1 MARREPTT
9 TKALAISVLFELSRL
24 SPACV
29 AQVYEEV
36 VPLTQRITSR
46 ASHRGLAGRENT
58 VQPVGRRAAS

>member
-1 MARREPTT
+1 MARREPNT
-9 TKALAISVLFELSRL
+9 TKALEISVLFEPSRL

-29 AQVYEEV
+29 GQAYEEV

-46 ASHRGLAGRENT
+46 ASHKGLVSRENT